1 MSNLPQESAASSEYN
16 YYPPP
21 PPYNPVNPNDEAAP
35 RGPSQLSLTEQL
47 HSSDTSFDFDAFPW
61 DQYANPASP
70 ATSMNELDVTTFG
83 HRITA
88 DTSIPTTSPSVT
100 AAPWNDVSRDHEAPR
115 TRPESPPI
123 DPPAVSDPA
132 PRRRVG
138 RPRTR
143 PEPPPIAIS
152 LTFELLIH
160 VLLPDKVTRT
170 SNRKPKVVKQDP
182 IKFGPTDVP
191 TQIAWE
197 PFLVML
203 AELVQTVVPN
213 LAVVSFEWHF
223 LKPNNSA
230 WLPLN
235 SSKALSSML
244 KQIATKLAG
253 KKDSSSGYVVV
264 RMQPPAKFKPQ
275 HPGPRPLMLP
285 VSMKMSTLMVTIS
298 ARCKKKARIDDEL
311 ESLVDELREKYPPGL
326 CKVHPDILCFHHRVL
341 DLHFELER
349 PRLLVWSAQIRA
361 GKADK
366 DHAPMGSNLFKA
378 EHAIKKSKKPKA
390 APPIPAEPPNPAA
403 APPPPAPQVQG
414 VNPYAALPAG
424 YPGYP
429 YMSPYMM
436 PPMPN
441 SYGGIPNWPFN
452 HDAPAP
458 APRAGS
464 SRKVLDDDVRSS
476 SPPIPDCGVHDFC
489 TEYKLGLEAERGL
502 EKLEFQI
509 GDDLDSL
516 PEAEWQKAGFT
527 HLGWKR
533 VLAAYA
539 KYKRH
544 AKRR

>member
-1 MSNLPQESAASSEYN
+1 
-16 YYPPP
+16 
-21 PPYNPVNPNDEAAP
+21 
-35 RGPSQLSLTEQL
+35 
-47 HSSDTSFDFDAFPW
+47 
-61 DQYANPASP
+61 
-70 ATSMNELDVTTFG
+70 MNELDVTTFG

-203 AELVQTVVPN
+203 AELVQTV
-213 LAVVSFEWHF
+213 
-223 LKPNNSA
+223 
-230 WLPLN
+230 
-235 SSKALSSML
+235 
-244 KQIATKLAG
+244 IATKLAG

-264 RMQPPAKFKPQ
+264 RMQPPAKIQAATPWAQ
-275 HPGPRPLMLP
+275 TANAAGVDEDVHSDGDDLGPMQ
-285 VSMKMSTLMVTIS
+285 
-298 ARCKKKARIDDEL
+298 KKARIDDEL